1 VDERLRYTVRYA
13 QENSPFYRKWFR
25 EKKIDPRE
33 IREHEDLLDLPLI
46 SGASIRQNQ
55 PPVTHEFMFKSAG
68 WEDIFTIH
76 ETSGTSGIP
85 KSFFLTW
92 QDWMRYAEKYARI
105 FVSQGFGTG
114 DRVIICASYGMN
126 VGANT
131 MTLAA
136 RDIGMAII
144 PTGKC
149 NFPTRMITSYQPTAI
164 VGSVFKLLNV
174 ARRLK
179 KEGYSVAES
188 SIERLVVGGES
199 FARESREYLA
209 ELWQKEVYNTYGSTE
224 GTMCGEC
231 TEIEGLHVPEDLVHL
246 DVYDPE
252 LKSFVTDGECGR
264 AVLTTLIPV
273 GGHCGTLLL
282 NYDTEDTTVV
292 LTRQPCPCGRTH
304 MKILN
309 PQREAET
316 VWILETPLNRVDIER
331 GVFQRD
337 NMDYLT
343 GEYEAFVYQGEND
356 DDILLRVSMEC
367 KDPELTDRNLVS
379 ENFLKSFLT
388 NKPRLA
394 DSYGINFD
402 IIFNFTTPGELEL
415 YRIKGRPR
423 RLVDRRDK

>member
-1 VDERLRYTVRYA
+1 
-13 QENSPFYRKWFR
+13 
-25 EKKIDPRE
+25 
-33 IREHEDLLDLPLI
+33 
-46 SGASIRQNQ
+46 
-55 PPVTHEFMFKSAG
+55 
-68 WEDIFTIH
+68 
-76 ETSGTSGIP
+76 
-85 KSFFLTW
+85 
-92 QDWMRYAEKYARI
+92 
-105 FVSQGFGTG
+105 
-114 DRVIICASYGMN
+114 
-126 VGANT
+126 
-131 MTLAA
+131 
-136 RDIGMAII
+136 
-144 PTGKC
+144 
-149 NFPTRMITSYQPTAI
+149 
-164 VGSVFKLLNV
+164 
-174 ARRLK
+174 
-179 KEGYSVAES
+179 
-188 SIERLVVGGES
+188 
-199 FARESREYLA
+199 
-209 ELWQKEVYNTYGSTE
+209 
-224 GTMCGEC
+224 
-231 TEIEGLHVPEDLVHL
+231 
-246 DVYDPE
+246 
-252 LKSFVTDGECGR
+252 
-264 AVLTTLIPV
+264 